1 MTQKTFNFIT
11 ITETPTEVSIVNNV
25 LNEEI
30 FSFSRSN
37 FYALSEFTY
46 NNTFRFIS
54 DLEEMNFRFS
64 STIKQF
70 FNGKIGLIS
79 YNLKTKALLNEIGAR
94 FNKYFIAEDMPM
106 VASIISQIQNTSRQ
120 DDAVYNYFNN
130 NVLSFIEKKNKQN
143 LYFASVKRKSFD
155 ECLTN
160 HISKAI

>member
-25 LNEEI
+25 LNEQI
-30 FSFSRSN
+30 FSFSRKD
-37 FYALSEFTY
+37 FYALSESTY
-46 NNTFRFIS
+46 NNAFRFIS

-79 YNLKTKALLNEIGAR
+79 YNLKTKALLNEIEAR

-106 VASIISQIQNTSRQ
+106 VANLILQIQLTSRQ
-120 DDAVYNYFNN
+120 DDVIYNYFNN
-130 NVLSFIEKKNKQN
+130 NVLTFIENKTKQN
-143 LYFASVKRKSFD
+143 LYFTSVKRKSFD
-155 ECLTN
+155 ECLNN
-160 HISKAI
+160 HILNAV